1 MNAISKYAVTDVN
14 TYLRWSGLA
23 RFYMEDMSG
32 NAKRKLADYLI
43 TIEIRRFN
51 NKPGEVQKWSVPR
64 IIEYWENK
72 GVKVEVKRV

>member
-1 MNAISKYAVTDVN
+1 MNAISKYAVTDVD

-32 NAKRKLADYLI
+32 NAKRKLADYLL

-51 NKPGEVQKWSVPR
+51 NKPGEVQEWSVPR